1 MTASTSPSTV
11 IQSTRF
17 CNLAPPSAIDIS
29 TNFLVGNAAGAQVGI
44 SKLASVPVTGGFGDL
59 MQYYEGSS
67 DAYSETQQDTSLNYI
82 RVALTDAATGE
93 LLDLQGTPWSVAL
106 LIKEV
111 PPGEQQ
117 PTYQGTTRDFFVRP
131 GASEGWQ
138 SLQREDSTDVL
149 SVKDSVERGRSS
161 PKGRAARSR
170 SPTRSTRQE

>member
-29 TNFLVGNAAGAQVGI
+29 TNFLVQNAAGAQVGV

-82 RVALTDAATGE
+82 RVALSDATTGD

-111 PPGEQQ
+111 PPQEQP
-117 PTYQGTTRDFFVRP
+117 PTYQGTTRDFFV
-131 GASEGWQ
+131 GQEASWP
-138 SLQREDSTDVL
+138 SSKNPASTRAA
-149 SVKDSVERGRSS
+149 SGKDSPAREASS
-161 PKGRAARSR
+161 RKVRVARSE
-170 SPTRSTRQE
+170 SPTRSTKQE